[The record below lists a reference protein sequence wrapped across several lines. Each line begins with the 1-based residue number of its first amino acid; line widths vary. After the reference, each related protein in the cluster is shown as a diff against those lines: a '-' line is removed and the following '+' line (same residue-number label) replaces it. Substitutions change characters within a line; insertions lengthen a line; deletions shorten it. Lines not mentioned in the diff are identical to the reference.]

1 MSVDL
6 MGMLKDAVS
15 KQVMDKI
22 GGMIGLDA
30 PSTNKAFEGA
40 AGSILGGLMKKST
53 TQQGI
58 DQIFGVAKDHDGGL
72 FDNIGDLL
80 GNQDATEKLQKQGGG
95 ILDMVF
101 GNDRAQTE
109 NAVGQSLGVSSG
121 IVGKLM
127 SLAGPMLMG
136 VIGRY
141 VKNKALNAVGLGS
154 LLGDQGSYLGN
165 YMPAGLANNLG
176 IGSFLGNAGNTV
188 TNAANSVGNAAS
200 GAVGSVGNA
209 ASSAGRAASN
219 TAGQAADAGGGLLKA
234 LLPLALLAAIGWGL
248 WQFVLSPMMNGQNPV
263 AAVGDGISDAASAVG
278 DGVSGAAGAVGD
290 GVSGAVG
297 AVGDAAGAVGDGVA
311 GAVGGIEMPKLELPG
326 MDLSGFDMSALG
338 ANGPKLTQGMTDI
351 SNGFQGLATGGE
363 EAANGLVGKIT
374 GFGDTL
380 GDMNIGSMEGP
391 AKTAATGILGQF
403 SGVLEGLLSKVPESL
418 QGIVRPAVEGLI
430 EKISGFAG

>member
-15 KQVMDKI
+15 KQVMNKI
-22 GGMIGLDA
+22 GGMIGLDG

-40 AGSILGGLMKKST
+40 AGSILGGMMKKSK

-72 FDNIGDLL
+72 LDNIGDLL
-80 GNQDATEKLQKQGGG
+80 GNQDATEKLQTQGGG
-95 ILDMVF
+95 IMDMVF
-101 GNDRAQTE
+101 GNDRAATE
-109 NAVGQSLGVSSG
+109 NSIGQSLGLSSG

-154 LLGDQGSYLGN
+154 LLGSQGSYLGN
-165 YMPAGLANNLG
+165 YMPAALTDNLG
-176 IGSFLGNAGNTV
+176 LGSFLGS
-188 TNAANSVGNAAS
+188 AANNVGNAAS
-200 GAVGSVGNA
+200 GAVDTVGNA

-219 TAGQAADAGGGLLKA
+219 TAGQAANAGGGLLKS

-248 WQFVLSPMMNGQNPV
+248 WQFVLAPMMNGANPV
-263 AAVGDGISDAASAVG
+263 AAVGDG
-278 DGVSGAAGAVGD
+278 VSGAVGAVGD

-297 AVGDAAGAVGDGVA
+297 AVGDGVSGAVGAVGDGVS
-311 GAVGGIEMPKLELPG
+311 GALGGIEMPKLEMPG

-338 ANGPKLTQGMTDI
+338 DNGPKLTQGMADI
-351 SNGFQGLATGGE
+351 SSGFQGLATGGE

-391 AKTAATGILGQF
+391 AKNAATGMLGQF

-418 QGIVRPAVEGLI
+418 QGVIRPAVEGLI
-430 EKISGFAG
+430 QKISGLAG

>member
-15 KQVMDKI
+15 KQVMNKI
-22 GGMIGLDA
+22 GGMIGLDG

-40 AGSILGGLMKKST
+40 AGSILGGLMKKSK

-95 ILDMVF
+95 IMDMVF
-101 GNDRAQTE
+101 GNDRAKAE
-109 NAVGQSLGVSSG
+109 SGIGQSLGLSSG

-154 LLGDQGSYLGN
+154 LLGSQGSYLGN
-165 YMPAGLANNLG
+165 YMPAGLTDNLG
-176 IGSFLGNAGNTV
+176 LSSFLGSAGDAV
-188 TNAANSVGNAAS
+188 SNAANSVGNAAS
-200 GAVGSVGNA
+200 GAVDTVGSA

-248 WQFVLSPMMNGQNPV
+248 WQFVLSPMMNGANPV
-263 AAVGDGISDAASAVG
+263 AAVGDG
-278 DGVSGAAGAVGD
+278 VSGAVGAVGD
-290 GVSGAVG
+290 GVSSAVG

-311 GAVGGIEMPKLELPG
+311 GAVGGIEMPKFEMPG

-338 ANGPKLTQGMTDI
+338 DNGSKLTQGMTDI
-351 SNGFQGLATGGE
+351 STGFQGLATGGE

-430 EKISGFAG
+430 EKITGFGG

>member
-15 KQVMDKI
+15 KQVMNKI
-22 GGMIGLDA
+22 GGLVGLDG

-40 AGSILGGLMKKST
+40 AGSILGGLMKKSK

-58 DQIFGVAKDHDGGL
+58 DQIFGVAKDNDGGL

-80 GNQDATEKLQKQGGG
+80 GNQDATVKLQKQGGG
-95 ILDMVF
+95 IMDMVF
-101 GNDRAQTE
+101 GDDRAKTE
-109 NAVGQSLGVSSG
+109 SSIGQSLGLSSG

-141 VKNKALNAVGLGS
+141 IKSKALNAVGLGS
-154 LLGDQGSYLGN
+154 LLGSQGSFLGN
-165 YMPAGLANNLG
+165 YMPAGLTDNLG
-176 IGSFLGNAGNTV
+176 LGNFLGSAGDAV
-188 TNAANSVGNAAS
+188 SSAANSVGNAAS
-200 GAVGSVGNA
+200 GAVDTVSSA

-219 TAGQAADAGGGLLKA
+219 KAGQAADAGGGLLKM

-248 WQFVLSPMMNGQNPV
+248 WQFVLSPMMNGANPV
-263 AAVGDGISDAASAVG
+263 TAVGDGLSDAANAVGDGI
-278 DGVSGAAGAVGD
+278 
-290 GVSGAVG
+290 
-297 AVGDAAGAVGDGVA
+297 
-311 GAVGGIEMPKLELPG
+311 EMPKFEMPG
-326 MDLSGFDMSALG
+326 IDLSGFDLSALG
-338 ANGPKLTQGMTDI
+338 DNGTKLTQGMTDI
-351 SNGFQGLATGGE
+351 STGFQGLTTGGE

-430 EKISGFAG
+430 QKITGFGG

>member
-15 KQVMDKI
+15 KQVMSKI
-22 GGMIGLDA
+22 GSMVGLDG

-40 AGSILGGLMKKST
+40 AGSILGGMMKKST

-80 GNQDATEKLQKQGGG
+80 GNQDAAEKLQTQGGG
-95 ILDMVF
+95 IMDMVF
-101 GNDRAQTE
+101 GGDRAQAE
-109 NAVGQSLGVSSG
+109 ASVGQSLGLSSG

-154 LLGDQGSYLGN
+154 LISNQGSYLGN
-165 YMPAGLANNLG
+165 YVPAGLSNSLG
-176 IGSFLGNAGNTV
+176 FNKFLGDAGN
-188 TNAANSVGNAAS
+188 AATGAVNSVGNAAS
-200 GAVGSVGNA
+200 N
-209 ASSAGRAASN
+209 AGRAASN
-219 TAGQAADAGGGLLKA
+219 TAGQAAETGGGLVKM
-234 LLPLALLAAIGWGL
+234 LLPLLLLGAIGWGV
-248 WQFVLSPMMNGQNPV
+248 WNFVLAPMINGDNPV
-263 AAVGDGISDAASAVG
+263 ATVGDGLAGAAGAVG
-278 DGVSGAAGAVGD
+278 DGVSGAAGAVADGVTDAAGAVSD

-297 AVGDAAGAVGDGVA
+297 GL
-311 GAVGGIEMPKLELPG
+311 EMPKLELPG
-326 MDLSGFDMSALG
+326 MDLSGFDMGVLG
-338 ANGPKLTQGMTDI
+338 DNGPKLTQGMTDI
-351 SNGFQGLATGGE
+351 STGFQGLATGGE
-363 EAANGLVGKIT
+363 EAANGLVGKLS
-374 GFGDTL
+374 GFGDTI
-380 GDMNIGSMEGP
+380 GNMNIGDMDGP
-391 AKTAATGILGQF
+391 AKSAATGILGQF

-430 EKISGFAG
+430 EKISGLAG